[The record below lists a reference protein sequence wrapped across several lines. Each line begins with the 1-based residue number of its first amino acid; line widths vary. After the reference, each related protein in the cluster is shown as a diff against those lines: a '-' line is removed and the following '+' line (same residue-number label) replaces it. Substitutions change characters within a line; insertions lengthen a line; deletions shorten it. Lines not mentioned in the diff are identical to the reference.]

1 MHSSITVSAPGK
13 LILLGE
19 HAVVYGKPCLVTA
32 VNQRMTAKVSLIPEQ
47 ILKLEAADVQV
58 HAYQKPLTELGG
70 GTIPKGARFVEM
82 AVKNFAEK
90 HALKQGVSID
100 MSSAFKATFGFGSSS
115 AATVCIVKALFEL
128 LHIKQ
133 AQKDIFDL
141 AYKTVLDVQGKGS
154 GFDIAAA
161 VYGGTLLFMN
171 GGAVIVPCKV
181 SSVPLVIG
189 YSGIKADTVT
199 LIDQVK
205 VKAEKYPAVIAGIYD
220 QMGAL
225 VEHAKTALE
234 EEDWE
239 TLGELMNTN
248 QGLLECLGVS
258 ISKLSEMIW
267 AARGAGAFGAKLSG
281 AGGGDCMIA
290 LASKDRHKIVSSAIE
305 NVEGEVIEVETG
317 VEGVRVEK

>member
-32 VNQRMTAKVSLIPEQ
+32 VNQRMSAKVSFMPEQ
-47 ILKLEAADVQV
+47 VLKLEAADVHV
-58 HAYQKPLTELGG
+58 HGYQKPLSELGG

-82 AVKNFAEK
+82 AVKNFADK
-90 HALKQGVSID
+90 HALKQGVAVE
-100 MSSAFKATFGFGSSS
+100 MSSEFKSTFGFGSSS
-115 AATVCIVKALFEL
+115 ASTVCILKALFEL
-128 LHIKQ
+128 LSIKHTH
-133 AQKDIFDL
+133 KDIFDI
-141 AYKTVLDVQGKGS
+141 AYKSVLDIQGKGS

-161 VYGGTLLFMN
+161 VYGGTLLFMS
-171 GGAVIVPCKV
+171 GGEVISPCKV
-181 SSVPLVIG
+181 ASIPLVVG

-199 LIDQVK
+199 LIDA
-205 VKAEKYPAVIAGIYD
+205 VKAKAQKYPAVIAGIYD

-225 VEHAKTALE
+225 VEHAKVALE
-234 EEDWE
+234 AEDWP
-239 TLGELMNTN
+239 TLGDLMNTN

-290 LASKDRHKIVSSAIE
+290 LATKGHHKIVASAIE
-305 NVEGEVIEVETG
+305 NVEGEVIDVQTG
-317 VEGVRVEK
+317 AEGVRVEK